1 VAERGF
7 SDADVGQAM
16 PIAAVASVPL
26 LFFVGRYLDRV
37 GRRSGAAL
45 IYVVTAAGV
54 LGSYSLYNKWML
66 TAALSVGILGTTAV
80 LQVLNAFTTELFPTE
95 LRSDAFA
102 WSNNILGR
110 IGYTLSPLIVGYLAP
125 MWGWG
130 PAVRLTTI
138 FTIFALVL
146 ILVFLP
152 ETAGKELEE
161 TSRLD

>member
-1 VAERGF
+1 
-7 SDADVGQAM
+7 
-16 PIAAVASVPL
+16 
-26 LFFVGRYLDRV
+26 
-37 GRRSGAAL
+37 
-45 IYVVTAAGV
+45 
-54 LGSYSLYNKWML
+54 
-66 TAALSVGILGTTAV
+66 LSFGILGTTAV

-102 WSNNILGR
+102 WSNNLLGR

-125 MWGWG
+125 LWGWG
-130 PAVRLTTI
+130 PAVTVTAVFLV
-138 FTIFALVL
+138 FALTL